1 MTGDPAGENTV
12 VAVTSAEGSTG
23 QGPSDQETSR
33 RRLVMFSSVVLG
45 VVVLLVGAWF
55 LLSHPTGGGPNPKPT
70 PTPSPSVLRQ
80 PTLLFQLQA
89 NKQPLAVGNALTS
102 VGGPKGIANDI
113 GVPSNGL
120 VDAGGAGPIPLAQT
134 AALPDTNAAANALS
148 DVTGIRIDATLSMD
162 ALAFSG
168 LVDAVGGIFT
178 DVDVEVTE
186 LGPDGT
192 TVVVLPA
199 GKGQTLQGPKAAA
212 YATFRAPGESE
223 EARMARFDHVFRLVL
238 AQLPHDESKME
249 EIITSLGSSA
259 HSSVPTP
266 VLAAYLVRLHDAVL
280 GEQVV
285 YRNLPVLPVDTS
297 GEGTYRVDILAT
309 SQMARNLF
317 PEALRIP
324 GPNSKVRALVQNGV
338 GIPGLNDKARSALL
352 DAGYSYI
359 DGGNAA
365 SFGRPKTT
373 ILVPDSSPT
382 AMGWGAQI
390 AKTLG
395 VPTADVRAATHGQ
408 TVADVIVVLGMD
420 FVTPSPT
427 PSG

>member
-1 MTGDPAGENTV
+1 M
-12 VAVTSAEGSTG
+12 
-23 QGPSDQETSR
+23 
-33 RRLVMFSSVVLG
+33 LSSVVLG
-45 VVVLLVGAWF
+45 VVVLLAGAWF
-55 LLSHPTGGGPNPKPT
+55 LLAHPTGGGPSPKPT

-89 NKQPLAVGNALTS
+89 PKQPLYMGNALTS
-102 VGGPKGIANDI
+102 VGGPRGIANDI
-113 GVPSNGL
+113 GVPANVL

-134 AALPDTNAAANALS
+134 AALPDSNAGANALS
-148 DVTGIRIDATLSMD
+148 DITGIRIDATLSMD
-162 ALAFSG
+162 ELAFSG

-212 YATFRAPGESE
+212 YATYRAPGESE
-223 EARMARFDHVFRLVL
+223 EARMARFGHVFRLVL
-238 AQLPHDESKME
+238 AQLPDSESKME
-249 EIITSLGSSA
+249 EIITSLGASA
-259 HSSVPTP
+259 HSSVSAP
-266 VLAAYLVRLHDAVL
+266 VLAAYLVRLHDAVVAK
-280 GEQVV
+280 QIV

-309 SQMARNLF
+309 NLMARKLF

-338 GIPGLNDKARSALL
+338 GTPGLNDKARTALL
-352 DAGYSYI
+352 DAGYAYI

-365 SFGRPKTT
+365 TLGRAKTT

-382 AMGWGAQI
+382 AMGWGTAI
-390 AKTLG
+390 AATLG
-395 VPTADVRAATHGQ
+395 VPSADVHAATHGQ

-420 FVTPSPT
+420 FAAPSPS

>member
-1 MTGDPAGENTV
+1 
-12 VAVTSAEGSTG
+12 
-23 QGPSDQETSR
+23 
-33 RRLVMFSSVVLG
+33 
-45 VVVLLVGAWF
+45 
-55 LLSHPTGGGPNPKPT
+55 
-70 PTPSPSVLRQ
+70 
-80 PTLLFQLQA
+80 
-89 NKQPLAVGNALTS
+89 
-102 VGGPKGIANDI
+102 
-113 GVPSNGL
+113 
-120 VDAGGAGPIPLAQT
+120 
-134 AALPDTNAAANALS
+134 
-148 DVTGIRIDATLSMD
+148 
-162 ALAFSG
+162 
-168 LVDAVGGIFT
+168 
-178 DVDVEVTE
+178 
-186 LGPDGT
+186 
-192 TVVVLPA
+192 
-199 GKGQTLQGPKAAA
+199 
-212 YATFRAPGESE
+212 
-223 EARMARFDHVFRLVL
+223 
-238 AQLPHDESKME
+238 ME